1 MPIRG
6 LEEQHELQPQLL
18 LRDTRTLGMKVVDFF
33 KDPVNCAVLMVT
45 FAIAAF
51 FFKAICEIIALI
63 GFFVFLYAYTRKSK
77 LPFRMP
83 RRSKA
88 LDYNDPVTGSTKP
101 NKARGITFFGNRC
114 SNNDEL

>member
-33 KDPVNCAVLMVT
+33 KDPVNCAVLMFT
-45 FAIAAF
+45 FAMAAYF
-51 FFKAICEIIALI
+51 FPAVSEVITFIGIC
-63 GFFVFLYAYTRKSK
+63 VFLYAYTRKST

-83 RRSKA
+83 KRSKA
-88 LDYNDPVTGSTKP
+88 PGDRT
-101 NKARGITFFGNRC
+101 
-114 SNNDEL
+114 